1 MSDSGV
7 IGTPLADTKIP
18 FCDEGIPV
26 TGTNINGCC
35 CNCGVT
41 GVSGFL
47 PCGSSICSVLI
58 KFIPEFM
65 QALNPHGITAKLH
78 KASGK
83 SNAKKGQM
91 KLIAEN
97 TSHHGVYTSVL
108 KLPWSRRTRTP
119 KNDPTLAVRYTIG

>member
-1 MSDSGV
+1 MSQTD
-7 IGTPLADTKIP
+7 AHMA
-18 FCDEGIPV
+18 
-26 TGTNINGCC
+26 
-35 CNCGVT
+35 
-41 GVSGFL
+41 
-47 PCGSSICSVLI
+47 
-58 KFIPEFM
+58 M

-108 KLPWSRRTRTP
+108 KLPWSRKVHTRIIHFKLTFHILMW
-119 KNDPTLAVRYTIG
+119 NILFGFHQLFLRFL